1 MVSMFSSVRK
11 PLLSTGDL
19 GTGLSEVDP
28 GSPQPSLHLIPTDA
42 NINQLGADTAI
53 GCLTNVP

>member
-1 MVSMFSSVRK
+1 MFNSVCK
-11 PLLSTGDL
+11 SLMSTGNLATGECEVVPDL
-19 GTGLSEVDP
+19 P
-28 GSPQPSLHLIPTDA
+28 PPSLHLSPIDA